1 MDRTLNSNSQDTH
14 LRTVDV
20 SDGAV
25 DLRQLHEH
33 VLARNARVQLITR
46 SRAESCILISKEELD
61 GLEKALEILSGTDD
75 VRDMRDHLA
84 RIAAQAA
91 EPIAAA
97 GAHLP

>member
-1 MDRTLNSNSQDTH
+1 MDRMFDSNSQDSH
-14 LRTVDV
+14 LCTVDI

-33 VLARNARVQLITR
+33 VLTRNARVQLITR
-46 SRAESCILISKEELD
+46 THTQSCILISKEELD

-91 EPIAAA
+91 EPSAAA
-97 GAHLP
+97 GAHLR